1 MVEQEARGARTTRAM
16 MMRMAVTVMT
26 VMTTHKM
33 RVTMRALEI
42 AR

>member
-1 MVEQEARGARTTRAM
+1 MVQEARGERTTPAM
-16 MMRMAVTVMT
+16 MMRMGATVMT
-26 VMTTHKM
+26 AMMTHKM

>member
-1 MVEQEARGARTTRAM
+1 VVQEARGARTTRAM
-16 MMRMAVTVMT
+16 MMRMDATVMT
-26 VMTTHKM
+26 AMTTHKM